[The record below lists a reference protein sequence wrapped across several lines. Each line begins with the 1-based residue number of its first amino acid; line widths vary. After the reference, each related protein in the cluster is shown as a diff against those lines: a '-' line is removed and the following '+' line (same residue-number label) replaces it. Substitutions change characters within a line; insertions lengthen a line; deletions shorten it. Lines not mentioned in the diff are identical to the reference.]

1 MTLVTDEVAELA
13 ELSFFLLETNGHSS
27 GAVILAQEFE
37 TQAWSTD
44 FYFLIGHILRRA
56 ENLKKHIA
64 QLGLD
69 DGRQD
74 RAIGHVEAWQEG
86 FKPDRLSDA
95 WNNSTS
101 TRAALSRCSQ
111 FEMLSDSVRRI
122 APLPKVSD
130 DDRARLLTISTEL
143 LRELDALQGQESEFL
158 RQVMIEGLEQ
168 LQYRLLRLR
177 WLGWGY
183 TREAI
188 DRLLMLY
195 RELTITAPEVAQSGD
210 MVAVFHALKD
220 TAIDIMDRPKT
231 VKDRYEATTFPLT
244 IASHAY
250 AVYSIG
256 KPVLQ
261 LGGS

>member
-1 MTLVTDEVAELA
+1 MTLVTDEAAELA
-13 ELSFFLLETNGHSS
+13 ELSYFLLGMNGHSS

-44 FYFLIGHILRRA
+44 FYFLVGHILSRA
-56 ENLKKHIA
+56 ESLKRHIP

-69 DGRQD
+69 EGTRD

-111 FEMLSDSVRRI
+111 LEMLSGSVRRI
-122 APLPKVSD
+122 APLPKISD
-130 DDRARLLTISTEL
+130 DDRARLLTISTEIL
-143 LRELDALQGQESEFL
+143 KELNALQGQESEFL

-210 MVAVFHALKD
+210 MVAAFHSLKD
-220 TAIDIMDRPKT
+220 AAVNIVERLKT
-231 VKDRYEATTFPLT
+231 VKDRYEAATFPLT

-261 LGGS
+261 LSGS